1 MLERL
6 KSPVLWLAV
15 AALVSFITKEWFGF
29 EIPKFDVFVEL
40 LLAVLVAFGI
50 VNNPTDKNHF

>member
-6 KSPVLWLAV
+6 KSPVLLLAV
-15 AALVSFITKEWFGF
+15 AALVSFITKEWIGF
-29 EIPKFDVFVEL
+29 EIPKFDTFFEL

-50 VNNPTDKNHF
+50 VNNPADKEHF

>member
-15 AALVSFITKEWFGF
+15 AALVSFITKEWLGF